1 MDLSELDRLIARRAF
16 LRSSTVLGVGSTA
29 FNALLAEEN
38 VKVDSNKNSDI
49 GTHFAPT
56 AKSVIFLHMVGA
68 PSQLDLFDPKP
79 KLQEFHGKPAPD
91 EFIEGKRF
99 AFLRGHPKMMAS
111 PFEFEKLNEGQ
122 EISEVLPHLKS
133 VSQEIAI
140 IRSMKTEDFNHGPA
154 QMFFHSGLNRI
165 GRPSLGSWVTYGLGS
180 ESSNLPAYVVMV
192 SGNVPGA
199 GATLWNNGFLPS
211 MHQGVEFR
219 SSGDPV
225 LFFQIPKVL
234 MMLKE
239 NESSKRLML

>member
-1 MDLSELDRLIARRAF
+1 MDLIELERCITRRAF
-16 LRSSTVLGVGSTA
+16 LRSSSILGVGSTA
-29 FNALLAEEN
+29 FNSLLAEEN
-38 VKVDSNKNSDI
+38 VKKESDNSS
-49 GTHFAPT
+49 TSLSHFAPT
-56 AKSVIFLHMVGA
+56 ARSVIFLHMVGA

-79 KLQEFHGKPAPD
+79 KLKEYHGKPAPD

-133 VSQEIAI
+133 VSKEIAI
-140 IRSMKTEDFNHGPA
+140 IRSMKTDDFNHGPA

-199 GATLWNNGFLPS
+199 GATLWLS
-211 MHQGVEFR
+211 LIH
-219 SSGDPV
+219 
-225 LFFQIPKVL
+225 I
-234 MMLKE
+234 
-239 NESSKRLML
+239 

>member
-91 EFIEGKRF
+91 EFIEGKRENVMGVHYS
-99 AFLRGHPKMMAS
+99 R
-111 PFEFEKLNEGQ
+111 EKSLE
-122 EISEVLPHLKS
+122 
-133 VSQEIAI
+133 
-140 IRSMKTEDFNHGPA
+140 
-154 QMFFHSGLNRI
+154 NR
-165 GRPSLGSWVTYGLGS
+165 
-180 ESSNLPAYVVMV
+180 
-192 SGNVPGA
+192 
-199 GATLWNNGFLPS
+199 
-211 MHQGVEFR
+211 
-219 SSGDPV
+219 
-225 LFFQIPKVL
+225 
-234 MMLKE
+234 
-239 NESSKRLML
+239 